1 MLKRKIIKEIVLST
15 NDINLESQNKTKNN
29 LLSVQSLQLNFSHRN
44 NKIDESKLKV
54 EIKKLQPKNSKSPKK
69 YKINSQITQYGGF
82 KNFSLPSSPVKNQFQ
97 NEIIQENL
105 SQIITQ
111 SMLKTIKVNNFQ
123 KNEDLNQIIYTLN
136 KSSKIMKDIIFLN
149 EKINN
154 QQNFFEYVSIQDK
167 NVQYFYDSILYEFIP
182 KGKPLYE
189 LGHTADCMFLLLEGE
204 AYYLIKSFG
213 NIWNQ
218 LKDAVILGKYLDL
231 NIAKTVR
238 KYDFIGDYD
247 LLKKQ
252 RRQGTCVAKTD
263 CHVVR
268 ISKSVFDSLT
278 KKRLEQYYY
287 FMNKLLINSRVFIEI
302 KKRQLFN
309 IMSCFSF
316 KEYQKEQI
324 IYNQFQNDNQVY
336 ILVTGQVQLKSI
348 KEHMEESFE
357 QSQETKLII
366 NGQQYFGE
374 ETIFELQKQH
384 TATCISQKALVIK
397 IEKTKLQDLITENVL
412 IFHQRIKYFSAINRS
427 FTPQINEERE
437 NKVDENEFTQDIS
450 KFNTI
455 DLDQIKRPSSSIDQN
470 ILSSARSNYSSN
482 RFMRNL
488 RNISQCQV
496 RDQLNTC
503 RDSQFED
510 NKNNQNSVFE
520 YSWMK
525 TKLSMESLN
534 TKKHN
539 EELKFSQIKNQH
551 SLSSQRDQKI
561 EGNNN
566 NSRRFR
572 YQIEDLN
579 EFDDKEI
586 KENFEHSSLFQMY
599 QMKKKELFQRANN
612 FRIQENLSDFS
623 NKFDFK
629 QSNSIEISLKHKIQQ
644 FQSLFGHSPQKNQI
658 LLKQKNSYKQNFEQ
672 NHKKKFLS
680 LSVDETQNNDC
691 NLSLQPLKQIQSIE
705 ANQLKLNANSLN
717 TNSNFQNNN
726 NNLLSNKSRQT
737 YIKKPIYCTIYKEK
751 LLNTNNHRYF
761 RNVKLDFQN
770 QPQLSYSI
778 LSKICK

>member
-1 MLKRKIIKEIVLST
+1 MLKRKVIKEIVLST
-15 NDINLESQNKTKNN
+15 NDINIDSQNNTKNH
-29 LLSVQSLQLNFSHRN
+29 LLSVQSSQLNLSQRN
-44 NKIDESKLKV
+44 NKKMFDDNNLKV
-54 EIKKLQPKNSKSPKK
+54 EIQKLKPKNSSKSPKK
-69 YKINSQITQYGGF
+69 NKINFQINQYGGF
-82 KNFSLPSSPVKNQFQ
+82 KHFSLPSSPVKNSFSS
-97 NEIIQENL
+97 EIIQENL

-111 SMLKTIKVNNFQ
+111 SMLKTIKVSNFQ
-123 KNEDLNQIIYTLN
+123 KNDDLNQIIYTLN
-136 KSSKIMKDIIFLN
+136 KSSKIMKDILFLN

-167 NVQYFYDSILYEFIP
+167 YVQYFYDSIMYEFIP

-189 LGHTADCMFLLLEGE
+189 LAHTADCMFLLLEGE

-213 NIWNQ
+213 NMWNQ

-231 NIAKTVR
+231 NIAKTIR

-287 FMNKLLINSRVFIEI
+287 FMNKLLINSKVFIEV
-302 KKRQLFN
+302 KKSQLFN
-309 IMSCFSF
+309 IISCFTF

-336 ILVTGQVQLKSI
+336 ILVTGQVQLKSLT
-348 KEHMEESFE
+348 EHTEESFE
-357 QSQETKLII
+357 QNQETKLIV
-366 NGQQYFGE
+366 NEQQYFGE

-397 IEKTKLQDLITENVL
+397 IEKTKLQDLITENML

-427 FTPQINEERE
+427 FAPQINEEMD
-437 NKVDENEFTQDIS
+437 NKIEQNESTQDNS
-450 KFNTI
+450 KYNTI
-455 DLDQIKRPSSSIDQN
+455 DLDQMNRPSSSIDQN
-470 ILSSARSNYSSN
+470 ILSSARSNYQNN

-488 RNISQCQV
+488 RSVSQCQD

-503 RDSQFED
+503 RDSQFLD
-510 NKNNQNSVFE
+510 NKNGQNNVFE

-525 TKLSMESLN
+525 AKLSMESLY
-534 TKKHN
+534 TKKQN
-539 EELKFSQIKNQH
+539 DELKFTKTKNQLT
-551 SLSSQRDQKI
+551 LSSQKNQKFEDI
-561 EGNNN
+561 A
-566 NSRRFR
+566 NSRRFS
-572 YQIEDLN
+572 YQLEDLN
-579 EFDDKEI
+579 QFDDKEI
-586 KENFEHSSLFQMY
+586 KENFEHSSLYQMY

-612 FRIQENLSDFS
+612 FTIQENLNDFS

-629 QSNSIEISLKHKIQQ
+629 QSNSIDISLKHRIQQ

-691 NLSLQPLKQIQSIE
+691 NLSLQPLKQIQSNDSQGSPSPLHKIDSSKFKQKQQLGI
-705 ANQLKLNANSLN
+705 NQRVKRI
-717 TNSNFQNNN
+717 
-726 NNLLSNKSRQT
+726 NK
-737 YIKKPIYCTIYKEK
+737 
-751 LLNTNNHRYF
+751 
-761 RNVKLDFQN
+761 
-770 QPQLSYSI
+770 
-778 LSKICK
+778 